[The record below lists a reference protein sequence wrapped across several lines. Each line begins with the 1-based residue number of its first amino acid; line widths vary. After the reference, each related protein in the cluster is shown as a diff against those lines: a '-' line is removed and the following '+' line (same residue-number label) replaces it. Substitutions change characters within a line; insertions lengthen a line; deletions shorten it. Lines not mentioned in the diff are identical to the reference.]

1 MGKRDFRGDEISFF
15 VDAFGDRPRAMGVHR
30 GQRES
35 RVQGRHQAPFMMDEP
50 LCIQPAVGRSPVKAV
65 PILYRDPWLRGRHP
79 CDDAPSPLFYGTS
92 RVLMLLFKG
101 SIVRN
106 LIKEGDERT

>member
-1 MGKRDFRGDEISFF
+1 M
-15 VDAFGDRPRAMGVHR
+15 DAFGDRPRGHGVHR
-30 GQRES
+30 EQRES
-35 RVQGRHQAPFMMDEP
+35 RVQGMRQAPFMMDEP
-50 LCIQPAVGRSPVKAV
+50 LCITSRRRIACKGSAIFCPGALGFGADA
-65 PILYRDPWLRGRHP
+65 LD
-79 CDDAPSPLFYGTS
+79 DDAPFPLFYGTS

>member
-1 MGKRDFRGDEISFF
+1 MKSLFSWMLLGTGL
-15 VDAFGDRPRAMGVHR
+15 RAMGVHR
-30 GQRES
+30 EQRES
-35 RVQGRHQAPFMMDEP
+35 RIQGRRQAPFMMDEP
-50 LCIQPAVGRSPVKAV
+50 LCITCRRRIACKGSAIFFTGTLGIGVAA
-65 PILYRDPWLRGRHP
+65 LD
-79 CDDAPSPLFYGTS
+79 DDAPFPLFYGTS

>member
-1 MGKRDFRGDEISFF
+1 MKSLFSWMLLGTGL
-15 VDAFGDRPRAMGVHR
+15 RAMGVHR
-30 GQRES
+30 EQRES
-35 RVQGRHQAPFMMDEP
+35 RVQGMRQAPFMMDEP
-50 LCIQPAVGRSPVKAV
+50 LCITCR
-65 PILYRDPWLRGRHP
+65 RRGACKGSAIFCP
-79 CDDAPSPLFYGTS
+79 GALGFGADALDDDAPFPLFYGTS

>member
-1 MGKRDFRGDEISFF
+1 
-15 VDAFGDRPRAMGVHR
+15 
-30 GQRES
+30 
-35 RVQGRHQAPFMMDEP
+35 MMDE
-50 LCIQPAVGRSPVKAV
+50 LFCITSRRRIACKGSA
-65 PILYRDPWLRGRHP
+65 IFFTGTLGIGAAALD
-79 CDDAPSPLFYGTS
+79 DDAPFPLFYGTS

>member
-1 MGKRDFRGDEISFF
+1 MKSLFSWMLLGTGPGAI
-15 VDAFGDRPRAMGVHR
+15 GVHR
-30 GQRES
+30 RQRES
-35 RVQGRHQAPFMMDEP
+35 RVQGMRQAPFMIDE
-50 LCIQPAVGRSPVKAV
+50 LFCITSRRMIACKGSA
-65 PILYRDPWLRGRHP
+65 IFCTGALGFGAATLD
-79 CDDAPSPLFYGTS
+79 DDAPFPLFYGTS

>member
-1 MGKRDFRGDEISFF
+1 MIDEL
-15 VDAFGDRPRAMGVHR
+15 
-30 GQRES
+30 
-35 RVQGRHQAPFMMDEP
+35 
-50 LCIQPAVGRSPVKAV
+50 LCITCRRRIACKGSTLFFTGA
-65 PILYRDPWLRGRHP
+65 LGFGADALD
-79 CDDAPSPLFYGTS
+79 DDAPFPLFYGTS

>member
-1 MGKRDFRGDEISFF
+1 MKSLFSWMLLGTGP
-15 VDAFGDRPRAMGVHR
+15 GAMGVHR
-30 GQRES
+30 RQRES
-35 RVQGRHQAPFMMDEP
+35 RVQGMRQSPFMIDEP
-50 LCIQPAVGRSPVKAV
+50 FCITCRRRIACKGSDIFFTGA
-65 PILYRDPWLRGRHP
+65 LGFGAATLD
-79 CDDAPSPLFYGTS
+79 DDAPFPLFYGTS

>member
-1 MGKRDFRGDEISFF
+1 MS
-15 VDAFGDRPRAMGVHR
+15 
-30 GQRES
+30 
-35 RVQGRHQAPFMMDEP
+35 PFA
-50 LCIQPAVGRSPVKAV
+50 LPAAGGSPVKAL
-65 PILYRDPWLRGRHP
+65 PYSAFCTGALGFGADTLD
-79 CDDAPSPLFYGTS
+79 DDAPFPLFYGTS

>member
-1 MGKRDFRGDEISFF
+1 MKSLFSWMLLGTGPGVMGFIG
-15 VDAFGDRPRAMGVHR
+15 

-35 RVQGRHQAPFMMDEP
+35 RVQGRHQAPFMIDEL
-50 LCIQPAVGRSPVKAV
+50 LCITSRRRIACKGSAIFCPGALGFGADA
-65 PILYRDPWLRGRHP
+65 LD
-79 CDDAPSPLFYGTS
+79 DDAPFPLFYGTS

>member
-1 MGKRDFRGDEISFF
+1 MKSLFSWMLLGTGPWAI
-15 VDAFGDRPRAMGVHR
+15 GVHR
-30 GQRES
+30 RQRES
-35 RVQGRHQAPFMMDEP
+35 RVQGRRQAPFMMDEP
-50 LCIQPAVGRSPVKAV
+50 LCITCRRRIACKGSA
-65 PILYRDPWLRGRHP
+65 IFCIALGFGADALD
-79 CDDAPSPLFYGTS
+79 DDAPFPLFYGTS

>member
-1 MGKRDFRGDEISFF
+1 MKSLFSWMLLGTGL
-15 VDAFGDRPRAMGVHR
+15 RAMGVHR
-30 GQRES
+30 EQRES

-50 LCIQPAVGRSPVKAV
+50 LCITCRRRIACKGSAIFFTGTLGIGVAA
-65 PILYRDPWLRGRHP
+65 LD
-79 CDDAPSPLFYGTS
+79 DDAPFPLFYGTS

>member
-1 MGKRDFRGDEISFF
+1 MKSLFSWMLLGTDL
-15 VDAFGDRPRAMGVHR
+15 RAMGVHR
-30 GQRES
+30 EQRES
-35 RVQGRHQAPFMMDEP
+35 RVQEMRQAPFMMDEP
-50 LCIQPAVGRSPVKAV
+50 LCITCRRRIACKGSAIFFTRTLGIGAAA
-65 PILYRDPWLRGRHP
+65 LD
-79 CDDAPSPLFYGTS
+79 DDAPFPLFYGTS

>member
-1 MGKRDFRGDEISFF
+1 MKSLFSWVLLGTGP
-15 VDAFGDRPRAMGVHR
+15 GAMGVHR
-30 GQRES
+30 EQRES
-35 RVQGRHQAPFMMDEP
+35 RVQGMRQAPFMMDEL
-50 LCIQPAVGRSPVKAV
+50 LCITSRRRIACKGSA
-65 PILYRDPWLRGRHP
+65 IFFTGTLGIGAAALD
-79 CDDAPSPLFYGTS
+79 DDAPFPLFYGTS

>member
-1 MGKRDFRGDEISFF
+1 MR
-15 VDAFGDRPRAMGVHR
+15 
-30 GQRES
+30 
-35 RVQGRHQAPFMMDEP
+35 QAPFMMDE
-50 LCIQPAVGRSPVKAV
+50 LFCITSRRRIACKGSA
-65 PILYRDPWLRGRHP
+65 IFFTGTLGIGAAALD
-79 CDDAPSPLFYGTS
+79 DDAPFPLFYGTS

>member
-1 MGKRDFRGDEISFF
+1 MKSLFSWMLLGTGP
-15 VDAFGDRPRAMGVHR
+15 GAMGV
-30 GQRES
+30 
-35 RVQGRHQAPFMMDEP
+35 QGRRQAPFMMDEP
-50 LCIQPAVGRSPVKAV
+50 LCITCRRRIACKGSA
-65 PILYRDPWLRGRHP
+65 IFFTGTLGIGAATLD
-79 CDDAPSPLFYGTS
+79 DDAPFPLFYGTS

>member
-1 MGKRDFRGDEISFF
+1 MLLGTGP
-15 VDAFGDRPRAMGVHR
+15 GAMGVHR
-30 GQRES
+30 GQRKS
-35 RVQGRHQAPFMMDEP
+35 RVQGMRQAPFMMDEP
-50 LCIQPAVGRSPVKAV
+50 LCITCRRRIACKGSA
-65 PILYRDPWLRGRHP
+65 IFFTGTLGIGAAALD
-79 CDDAPSPLFYGTS
+79 DDAPFPLFYGTS

>member
-1 MGKRDFRGDEISFF
+1 MLLGTGL
-15 VDAFGDRPRAMGVHR
+15 RATGVHR
-30 GQRES
+30 EQRES
-35 RVQGRHQAPFMMDEP
+35 RVQGMRQAPFMMDEP
-50 LCIQPAVGRSPVKAV
+50 LCITCRRRIACKGSAIFFTGTLGIGVAA
-65 PILYRDPWLRGRHP
+65 LD
-79 CDDAPSPLFYGTS
+79 DDAPFPLFYGTS

>member
-1 MGKRDFRGDEISFF
+1 MKSLFSWMLLGTGPGII
-15 VDAFGDRPRAMGVHR
+15 GVHR
-30 GQRES
+30 RQRES
-35 RVQGRHQAPFMMDEP
+35 RVQGRRQAPFMMDEP
-50 LCIQPAVGRSPVKAV
+50 LCITCRRRVACKGSAIFCPGALGFGADT
-65 PILYRDPWLRGRHP
+65 LD
-79 CDDAPSPLFYGTS
+79 DDAPFPLFYGTS

>member
-1 MGKRDFRGDEISFF
+1 MKSLFSWMLLGTGP
-15 VDAFGDRPRAMGVHR
+15 GAMGIHR
-30 GQRES
+30 RQRES
-35 RVQGRHQAPFMMDEP
+35 RVQGMRQAPFMMDE
-50 LCIQPAVGRSPVKAV
+50 LFCITSRRRVACKGSALFFTGALVFGAAT
-65 PILYRDPWLRGRHP
+65 LD
-79 CDDAPSPLFYGTS
+79 DDAPFPLFYGTS

>member
-1 MGKRDFRGDEISFF
+1 MKSLFSWMFLGTGPEAI
-15 VDAFGDRPRAMGVHR
+15 GVHR
-30 GQRES
+30 RQRES
-35 RVQGRHQAPFMMDEP
+35 RVQGRRQAPFMMDEP
-50 LCIQPAVGRSPVKAV
+50 LCITSRRRIACKGSA
-65 PILYRDPWLRGRHP
+65 IFFTGALGFGAATLD
-79 CDDAPSPLFYGTS
+79 DDAPFPLFYGTS

>member
-1 MGKRDFRGDEISFF
+1 MKSLFSWMLLGTGP
-15 VDAFGDRPRAMGVHR
+15 GAMGVQVR
-30 GQRES
+30 R
-35 RVQGRHQAPFMMDEP
+35 QASFMIDEP
-50 LCIQPAVGRSPVKAV
+50 LCITCRRRVAGKGSAIFCPRALGFRADA
-65 PILYRDPWLRGRHP
+65 LD
-79 CDDAPSPLFYGTS
+79 DDAPFPLFYGTS

>member
-1 MGKRDFRGDEISFF
+1 MKSLFSWMLLGTGL
-15 VDAFGDRPRAMGVHR
+15 RAMGVHR
-30 GQRES
+30 EQRES
-35 RVQGRHQAPFMMDEP
+35 RVQGRHQAPFIMDE
-50 LCIQPAVGRSPVKAV
+50 LFCITSRRRIACKGSA
-65 PILYRDPWLRGRHP
+65 IFFTGTLGIGAAALD
-79 CDDAPSPLFYGTS
+79 DDAPFPLFYGTS